1 MDNEIN
7 SATRE
12 ILRMNEDIVKMS
24 EQTFVSKWLLTL
36 RDYISGEPVRIGY
49 WLDENNITS
58 FGEVQ
63 IVNSQGD
70 AIFRVP
76 SILAKA
82 DKILPDSVS
91 SNVSDIMYRVD
102 NLNRMIPGK
111 GHAYI
116 ESELTNRVIQNMD
129 HGSYQQRWDAIFT
142 RYDLEPVFNKNLSNA
157 AGSQATTIQPGED
170 FDDYDE
176 L

>member
-1 MDNEIN
+1 MDNVVHQG
-7 SATRE
+7 TRE
-12 ILRMNEDIVKMS
+12 ILRMNDDVVKMS
-24 EQTFVSKWLLTL
+24 EQVFVTKWLLTL
-36 RDYISGEPVRIGY
+36 RDYISGEPVQIGI

-58 FGEVQ
+58 FSEVAIINGQGEEV
-63 IVNSQGD
+63 
-70 AIFRVP
+70 FRVP

-82 DKILPDSVS
+82 DKILPEAVS

-111 GHAYI
+111 GDAYI
-116 ESELTNRVIQNMD
+116 ANELTDQVIEHSNI
-129 HGSYQQRWDAIFT
+129 GSYQQRWDAIFV
-142 RYDLEPVFNKNLSNA
+142 RYDLEPVFNLSLSKSTA
-157 AGSQATTIQPGED
+157 VQQTIQQSED